1 MISRNLWNRLKRLE
15 DKIKPR
21 CEPQATPKQLQLLQ
35 RLHAARRRMALE
47 DGKTYVEYSMPKAIA
62 ELIFPP
68 GVDPMVMVL
77 NAARKRVHEENA
89 RLKQEAATDGSD
101 HNI

>member
-21 CEPQATPKQLQLLQ
+21 REPEASPRLLQ
-35 RLHAARRRMALE
+35 VIQRLDEGRRRMALE
-47 DGKTYVEYSMPKAIA
+47 NGKTYVEYSRRNA
-62 ELIFPP
+62 EINYPP
-68 GVDPMVMVL
+68 GVDAIVMIL
-77 NAARKRVHEENA
+77 NAWRKRIYEENT
-89 RLKQEAATDGSD
+89 RLEQEAATDGSD

>member
-21 CEPQATPKQLQLLQ
+21 REPEASPRLLQ
-35 RLHAARRRMALE
+35 VIQRLDEGRRRMALE
-47 DGKTYVEYSMPKAIA
+47 NGKTYVEYSRPNVEINY
-62 ELIFPP
+62 PP
-68 GVDPMVMVL
+68 GVDAIVMIL

-89 RLKQEAATDGSD
+89 RLEQEAATDGND